1 MPVGRPPDASSVRGP
16 PVEASDRRL
25 RQTGAFA
32 IDTAARITSDR
43 TPADL
48 EARRAV
54 EAVLAGDPEAFRV
67 LVERESASVV
77 RACYRVLGD
86 LHEAEDAAQEAFVI
100 AYRSLAGWRGDGSFG
115 AWLGR
120 IAVRNAVRRAKSR
133 RTTARI
139 DPADP
144 DRLMG
149 SGTGDGADRASLAA
163 LALGI
168 GGSNDPAVLNL
179 RAERADALRL
189 AVARLDE
196 PYRETVMLR
205 FYGELSLAEIAAQTD
220 RPIGT
225 VKTHLF
231 RGLAKLR
238 DIAAREGI
246 AR

>member
-1 MPVGRPPDASSVRGP
+1 M
-16 PVEASDRRL
+16 
-25 RQTGAFA
+25 
-32 IDTAARITSDR
+32 
-43 TPADL
+43 PADI
-48 EARRAV
+48 EARRVV
-54 EAVLAGDPEAFRV
+54 EAVLGGDRDAFRV

-77 RACYRVLGD
+77 RTCYRVLGD
-86 LHEAEDAAQEAFVI
+86 LHDAEDAAQEAFVI

-120 IAVRNAVRRAKSR
+120 IAVRNAVRRAKAR
-133 RTTARI
+133 RTIARI

-149 SGTGDGADRASLAA
+149 SGASEGADRAGLAA

-168 GGSNDPAVLNL
+168 GRSNDPAVLSL
-179 RAERADALRL
+179 RTERADALRL

-205 FYGELSLAEIAAQTD
+205 FYGELSLAEIAAQTG

-238 DIAAREGI
+238 AITASEGI
-246 AR
+246 HR